1 MKEIATWRPLD
12 YTFDLEPNTEWKNES
27 RKWVIMLEDT
37 NSEYGIQNPEINVIV
52 HRLIPKDTYGN
63 DSRSQRNK
71 RKETGF
77 EYSVCIEW
85 TENLWSTFSNSS
97 QTSLSSAINELVTI
111 ISIELEDCKENN
123 FSPEIDNIIQAAK
136 LEAALIETT

>member
-1 MKEIATWRPLD
+1 
-12 YTFDLEPNTEWKNES
+12 
-27 RKWVIMLEDT
+27 MLEDT

-77 EYSVCIEW
+77 EYSVCIE
-85 TENLWSTFSNSS
+85 
-97 QTSLSSAINELVTI
+97 
-111 ISIELEDCKENN
+111 
-123 FSPEIDNIIQAAK
+123 
-136 LEAALIETT
+136 